1 MLAGV
6 EDIIAAVGPRL
17 RHFRRQRNRTLDE
30 LSNATGISISTLS
43 RLESGQRKATLELL
57 LPIARAHRV
66 PLDELVGT
74 APLQP
79 VTRSDRTV
87 VPLTQQPGQFQSL
100 KMIFDAAQREPDPRT
115 HPGHE
120 WFCVLSGKGRLVL
133 GDHDVVLKAGEV
145 AEFDTRIPHWFG
157 STGEGPVEILSMFGK
172 QGERIRVRAKTR

>member
-1 MLAGV
+1 M

-17 RHFRRQRNRTLDE
+17 RHFRRQRNRTLEE
-30 LSNATGISISTLS
+30 LSNETGISVSTLS

-57 LPIARAHRV
+57 LLISRAHRI
-66 PLDELVGT
+66 PLDVLIGT

-79 VTRSDRTV
+79 VARDDRTV
-87 VPLTQQPGQFQSL
+87 VPLTRQPGRLQPL
-100 KMIFDAAQREPDPRT
+100 KMIFDPDRCEPAPRT

-133 GDHDVVLKAGEV
+133 GEHDVVMKAGEV

-157 STGEGPVEILSMFGK
+157 STGEGPVEILSLFGK
-172 QGERIRVRAKTR
+172 QGERLRIRAKTR